1 MKNIHIV
8 LLLFLFSVPVVSKA
22 QVNIDTVIINQSNI
36 ICYTSNNPQYARLM
50 PPVKPL
56 YVTLISSP
64 EMNWSMQSPQEKTS
78 MMKEYVNSFSLADA
92 EFADI
97 DKFLCYVT
105 QLAISE
111 PIKAPEYL
119 ESTSMVFEALTQNLD
134 YRNGE
139 VALVMSLLNDL
150 SQWVESR
157 NR

>member
-1 MKNIHIV
+1 MKNLYIF
-8 LLLFLFSVPVVSKA
+8 LLLFLFNIPAVSKA
-22 QVNIDTVIINQSNI
+22 QVNIDTVIITQSNI

-111 PIKAPEYL
+111 PMKTPLYRD
-119 ESTSMVFEALTQNLD
+119 STSTIFEGLSQNLD
-134 YRNGE
+134 YRNEE
-139 VALVMSLLNDL
+139 VDLVLQLLTDL
-150 SQWVESR
+150 SGWAETR
-157 NR
+157 D